1 MSNLLNLDLL
11 NTNNLN
17 SNVENLIQH
26 NQNITT
32 QPNTTTQT
40 FDILIKSNLF
50 EQLKST
56 ISSNAKNIK
65 SINTRSLSLLKDE
78 ILSKEQ
84 INDVN
89 LKDIAIQHKN
99 SIIQDT
105 LIRKDSNFLSAH
117 AQCSFSKLCPV
128 KYKFKIEQIP
138 IASQEII
145 KINVSVT
152 NQHEQHDYETIK
164 TRGKNTRKDIAET
177 IMLKHGGS
185 SQHCH
190 LNMVAATS
198 SQHAPSLETLNK
210 IKNESLNKNKVSN
223 EWYTNLLMVHDTSQ
237 ASGINFVNSIKIRPQ
252 LSFILHIKGT
262 LIKTLTFF

>member
-1 MSNLLNLDLL
+1 M
-11 NTNNLN
+11 
-17 SNVENLIQH
+17 
-26 NQNITT
+26 
-32 QPNTTTQT
+32 
-40 FDILIKSNLF
+40 
-50 EQLKST
+50 
-56 ISSNAKNIK
+56 
-65 SINTRSLSLLKDE
+65 
-78 ILSKEQ
+78 SKEQ

-117 AQCSFSKLCPV
+117 AQSSFSKLCPV

-177 IMLKHGGS
+177 TMLKHGGS

-262 LIKTLTFF
+262 LIKTLYIFFNEVNFIYF